1 MTEFVKVADAA
12 DFEDGQRIIVE
23 VDGAIVAIF
32 KVDGEFYCIEDVCTH
47 DGGPVAEGALDGFEI
62 ECPRHGA
69 LFDIRDGRALTMPAV
84 VPVPT
89 YQVKVEGDEIFVES
103 PDSS

>member
-1 MTEFVKVADAA
+1 MTEFVKVANAA
-12 DFEDGQRIIVE
+12 DIEDGQRVLVE
-23 VDGAIVAIF
+23 VDDVIVAIF

-103 PDSS
+103 PDRW

>member
-1 MTEFVKVADAA
+1 MTEFVKVANAA
-12 DFEDGQRIIVE
+12 DIEDGQRVLVE
-23 VDGAIVAIF
+23 VDDVIVAIF
-32 KVDGEFYCIEDVCTH
+32 KVNGEFYCIEDVCTH

-103 PDSS
+103 PDSW

>member
-1 MTEFVKVADAA
+1 MTEYVKVADAA
-12 DFEDGQRIIVE
+12 DFEDKQRILVE
-23 VDGAIVAIF
+23 VDDAIVAIF
-32 KVDGEFYCIEDVCTH
+32 KVDGKFYCIEDVCTH

-89 YQVKVEGDEIFVES
+89 YQVKVEGDEIFVEL
-103 PDSS
+103 PDSW